1 MIRVFLFKNNKKQ
14 NKKKFFKKKKKSQRN
29 SNFSLKTRKKAIYEP
44 KIIV

>member
-14 NKKKFFKKKKKSQRN
+14 NKKKFFKKKKNQRN

>member
-14 NKKKFFKKKKKSQRN
+14 NKKKFFKKKKNQRN
-29 SNFSLKTRKKAIYEP
+29 SNFSLKTRKKAIYES